1 MAWWYGSRR
10 AAPFHPRTCRDEII
24 EPMNR
29 RSISLSVAVMA
40 LTILVGVALLV
51 PVPYVVMSPGLT
63 ENTIGKFD
71 GKEVIG
77 IEGAKTYPTS
87 GRLDLTTVSVT
98 SPGSDVRL
106 PDVLGAWWSAERI
119 LLPREV
125 VYPPDQSVQQ
135 VEEENQTQMLGSMDS
150 ARAVGLAQ
158 AGVDAVKVKVEGVT
172 PDAPADGVLQ
182 EGDEIVAVN
191 STAIGSTQAAVD
203 AISTIAPGSRIAL
216 EIVRSGSSQE
226 VRVTTAPSPED
237 AAQSRVGVI
246 LSDDFD
252 PPFEVDIELGQEI
265 GGPSAGL
272 MFSLGIYDKLTP
284 GELTGGAHIAG
295 TGTIDVGGRVGEI
308 GGIQQKIAGAREIGA
323 TIFLVP
329 AGDCADVGGFADDEE
344 IRLVK
349 VATMDDAVEA
359 LESLRAGDESSVE
372 GCDSQ

>member
-1 MAWWYGSRR
+1 
-10 AAPFHPRTCRDEII
+10 
-24 EPMNR
+24 MNR
-29 RSISLSVAVMA
+29 RSVSLSVSVMA

-71 GKEVIG
+71 GKQVIA

-106 PDVLGAWWSAERI
+106 PDVLGAWWSPERI

-135 VEEENQTQMLGSMDS
+135 VKEENQTQMLGSMDS

-203 AISTIAPGSRIAL
+203 AISTVAPGSRIAL
-216 EIVRSGSSQE
+216 EIVRSGTSQE
-226 VRVTTAPSPED
+226 VRVTTAPSPDD

-295 TGTIDVGGRVGEI
+295 TGTIDVSGRVGEI
-308 GGIQQKIAGAREIGA
+308 GGVQQKIAGAREIGA

-329 AGDCADVGGFADDEE
+329 AADCADVGGFADDEE